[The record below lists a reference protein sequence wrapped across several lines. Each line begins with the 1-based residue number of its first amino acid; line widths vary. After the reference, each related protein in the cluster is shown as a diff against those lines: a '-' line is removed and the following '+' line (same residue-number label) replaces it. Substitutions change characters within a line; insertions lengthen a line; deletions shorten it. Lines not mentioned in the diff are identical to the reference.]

1 MKRMMLSVLGL
12 LAGFMVNAKEVEQ
25 ISVVESESV
34 TVTVPFAVKSYAPS
48 NKEVVRVEELG
59 GTSLRVTALKKGR
72 CDLDV
77 MGDNGL
83 HQKYEIQVVGDL
95 ASLLES
101 LTQDLDSVPEVN
113 AEIRGN
119 FIRLDGEVNNIAK
132 WEYLTKV
139 LGNYGS
145 GNNSP
150 IKNYV
155 KFYPGPEMLNRLK
168 ETFEQAKWK
177 VQFKQFSGDFGN
189 WPYKTVALDLNKK
202 NRVLAV
208 QAHCLNAKERN
219 SILSILKGEPWLAV
233 NIDDDWKKPV
243 DVPAEKADYIIT
255 TMKALPIA
263 TPTIRLSVAYLAIA
277 DNDESKLG
285 SENTLSLSGNFQ
297 YLYNL
302 AKGET
307 VEKTAVI
314 GAAFDPTVS
323 FMAESGES
331 HISSKAY
338 TLFKNWDEKGASF
351 KSGGTFYVPIT
362 TRDVAELKEIEYGL
376 DAKVK
381 GGLVT
386 PEKVE
391 LDLDMSFT
399 KPVVP
404 QNGGFDKKEEK
415 SSQKLYCPLG
425 KTLAIGGFGEVL
437 DNKTVKGLPVL
448 RNTPLLSWFV
458 AQDGETASNRRL
470 LILIS
475 PEIVDNATDGAIDVD
490 REITIPVK
498 TDGEKSAKQ
507 IVEERKPYSGWLYWL
522 NWFTF

>member
-12 LAGFMVNAKEVEQ
+12 LVGFVVNAKEVEQ

-113 AEIRGN
+113 AEIRGS
-119 FIRLDGEVNNIAK
+119 FIRLDGEVNNISK

-145 GNNSP
+145 TV
-150 IKNYV
+150 KNYV
-155 KFYPGPEMLNRLK
+155 KFYPGPETLNRLK
-168 ETFEQAKWK
+168 DTLEQSRFS
-177 VQFKQFSGDFGN
+177 VQFKRFEGDFLK
-189 WPYKTVALDLNKK
+189 WPYGIVALDLNKK
-202 NRVLAV
+202 TRKLSV
-208 QAHCLNAKERN
+208 QAHCLNAAQRI
-219 SILSILKGEPWLAV
+219 SILSVLRAEPWLAV
-233 NIDDDWKKPV
+233 NVDDDWKKPV
-243 DVPAEKADYIIT
+243 NVPDEKKDYIIET
-255 TMKALPIA
+255 ILALPVA
-263 TPTIRLSVAYLAIA
+263 SPTIRLSVAYMAIA
-277 DNDESKLG
+277 DSDVSSLG
-285 SENTLSLSGNFQ
+285 SENTLSLSGNFS
-297 YLYNL
+297 YFLNL
-302 AKGET
+302 AKGKEAGSS
-307 VEKTAVI
+307 AVI
-314 GAAFDPTVS
+314 GAALDPTIS
-323 FMAESGES
+323 FMAESGVS

-381 GGLVT
+381 GGLLT
-386 PEKVE
+386 ADKVE
-391 LDLDMSFT
+391 LDLDISFT
-399 KPVVP
+399 KPVIP
-404 QNGGFDKKEEK
+404 QGGGFDKKEEK
-415 SSQKLYCPLG
+415 SSQKLVCPLG

-437 DNKTVKGLPVL
+437 DNKTVRGLPVL

-458 AQDGETASNRRL
+458 ANDGESASTRRL

-475 PEIVDNATDGAIDVD
+475 PEIVDNAAEGAIDVD

-498 TDGEKSAKQ
+498 TDGEKSSKQ

>member
-1 MKRMMLSVLGL
+1 MKRMITAVVGL
-12 LAGFMVNAKEVEQ
+12 LAGLMVNAKEVEQ
-25 ISVVESESV
+25 VSIVESESI
-34 TVTVPFAVKSYAPS
+34 TITVPFAVKNYAPS

-59 GTSLRVTALKKGR
+59 GTSLRVTALKRGR

-95 ASLLES
+95 ATLLES

-139 LGNYGS
+139 LRSYGEGNG
-145 GNNSP
+145 SP
-150 IKNYV
+150 IRNYV

-168 ETFEQAKWK
+168 ETFEQASWK
-177 VQFKQFSGDFGN
+177 VQFKQFTGDIKG
-189 WPYKTVALDLNKK
+189 WPYDTVALDLNKK
-202 NRVLAV
+202 NRILSV
-208 QAHCLNAKERN
+208 QAHCLNMAQRI
-219 SILSILKGEPWLAV
+219 SILSILKAEPWLAV
-233 NIDDDWKKPV
+233 NVEDDWKKPV
-243 DVPAEKADYIIT
+243 EVPAEKADYIIN

-263 TPTIRLSVAYLAIA
+263 APTIRLSIAYMAIGDE
-277 DNDESKLG
+277 DNSTLG
-285 SENTLSLSGNFQ
+285 SPNTLSLGG
-297 YLYNL
+297 NL
-302 AKGET
+302 AYFINLANGSEAKN
-307 VEKTAVI
+307 TAVV
-314 GAAFDPTVS
+314 GAALDPTIS
-323 FMAESGES
+323 FLAESGIS
-331 HISSKAY
+331 RISSKAY
-338 TLFKNWDEKGASF
+338 TLFKNWDEKGSSF

-362 TRDVAELKEIEYGL
+362 TRDVASLKEIEYGF

-391 LDLDMSFT
+391 LDLDMKFT

-404 QNGGFDKKEEK
+404 QSGGYDKKEEK
-415 SSQKLYCPLG
+415 SSQKLICPLG

-437 DNKTVKGLPVL
+437 DQKLVSGLPVL

-458 AQDGETASNRRL
+458 AQDGEQASSRRL

-475 PEIVDNATDGAIDVD
+475 PEIVDTAADGTIDVD

-498 TDGEKSAKQ
+498 TDGVKTSKQ
-507 IVEERKPYSGWLYWL
+507 IAEERKPFSGWLYWL